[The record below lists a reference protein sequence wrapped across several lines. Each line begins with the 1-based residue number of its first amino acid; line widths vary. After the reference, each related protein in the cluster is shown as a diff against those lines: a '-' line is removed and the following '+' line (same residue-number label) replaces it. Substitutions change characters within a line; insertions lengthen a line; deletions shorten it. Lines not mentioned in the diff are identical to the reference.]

1 MKYIQWLSS
10 TAENVDNI
18 YLTNDHWPDILLVTY
33 NNMIQIRYMRDAYG
47 YHDCCA
53 VSVLIPMLWCSI
65 LVSPGNYCLSLGLL
79 QITSVLQPQYQL
91 SAQVYEWIMQIC
103 ALHPYN
109 IRCLHRY
116 MNPVNICAA
125 ATQYQVS
132 KQWIMHTSV
141 LQQPNI
147 RYIHRYINWMHH
159 ANISVSKGYEYFISV
174 YTYI

>member
-91 SAQVYEWIMQIC
+91 SAQVYEWIMQISE
-103 ALHPYN
+103 LQPHN

-116 MNPVNICAA
+116 MNESCRHLYFSHTISGVYTGIWMNHADMCKASI
-125 ATQYQVS
+125 QYQVS
-132 KQWIMHTSV
+132 AQVYKWI
-141 LQQPNI
+141 L
-147 RYIHRYINWMHH
+147 
-159 ANISVSKGYEYFISV
+159 
-174 YTYI
+174 